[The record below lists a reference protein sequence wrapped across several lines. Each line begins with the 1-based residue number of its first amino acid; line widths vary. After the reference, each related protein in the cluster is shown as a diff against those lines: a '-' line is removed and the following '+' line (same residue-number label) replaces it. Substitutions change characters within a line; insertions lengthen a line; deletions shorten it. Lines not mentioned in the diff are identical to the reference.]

1 MSSIHVMPRFVRF
14 SRCTIALLSAK
25 PVLLLAT
32 ILINANVARAID
44 FVVGPK
50 EVIYTKSQRSSL
62 NLKYWPDGNLGVIA
76 NGNGTY
82 DFYAANGPKPVM
94 TTGTLT
100 NPGTW
105 KQSVTISNLPS
116 KTFDYV
122 SGGPVY
128 QDPTSGARLMIY
140 HAEKHGHSSRDFYSV
155 LGLAVST
162 DAAGLAFRDLGT
174 IVEPNLATGRTEVGG
189 GSFAIVDDHL
199 HVYYRDWFPN
209 YTTSEVAVARAPISQ
224 LISNA
229 LIGQGTAFAKYFN
242 GGWSEPGIGGKSS
255 ALEIGN
261 PSNSWLSVSYND
273 YLDQFMMVNTQWEAG
288 GGDLYL
294 STSSD
299 GINWSPR
306 QTLARAPG
314 EQFYP
319 TMIGTGS
326 DPTHTGE
333 SFYVYYTDSLKGAWS
348 RWKDAELVR
357 RMVRIDSPGVT
368 GEPGESQEPKL
379 DWIPI
384 GGFQSD
390 FQSGAPADGWT
401 YAWNPKGKIGKSSG
415 YVALQ
420 WSASELAYNTTG
432 AATQLP
438 GTKSKSHHDDYLFLS
453 ADGGHP
459 GNKKY
464 LPMAG
469 YTIQD
474 DDGAGYYRIADSSIY
489 MTNSSLIPKEDGLGV
504 LVYVN
509 DRVIGPSQA
518 VSANG
523 WLANFDRELGQL
535 SVGDTIWVMI
545 DPLKNQYDDS
555 FRGFDFAIQKWDF
568 AMPQLTMM
576 SQFQTTAAVPEPSG
590 IAICFIAL
598 AIFPF
603 RCRV

>member
-1 MSSIHVMPRFVRF
+1 MKSPHQMPCLGPR
-14 SRCTIALLSAK
+14 SRYAVAVLSAR
-25 PVLLLAT
+25 PVLLLAA
-32 ILINANVARAID
+32 IVINADVARAID
-44 FVVGPK
+44 FVVGPE

-62 NLKYWPDGNLGVIA
+62 KLKTWPDGNLGVIA
-76 NGNGTY
+76 NGDGTY

-140 HAEKHGHSSRDFYSV
+140 HAEKHGKSSKDFYSV

-162 DAAGLAFRDLGT
+162 DTAGLAFRDLGT

-209 YTTSEVAVARAPISQ
+209 YSTSELAVARAPIGQ

-229 LIGQGTAFAKYFN
+229 LSGYGTAFSKYFN

-273 YLDQFMMVNTQWEAG
+273 YLDQLVMVNTQWETG

-299 GINWSPR
+299 GINWAPR
-306 QTLARAPG
+306 QIFARAPG

-319 TMIGTGS
+319 TVIGTGPN
-326 DPTHTGE
+326 PTHTGE
-333 SFYVYYTDSLKGAWS
+333 SFYVYYTDSQKGAWS
-348 RWKDAELVR
+348 RWSDAELVR
-357 RMVRIDSPGVT
+357 RMVRIDSPGAA
-368 GEPGESQEPKL
+368 GEPSGTQEPKL
-379 DWIPI
+379 NWISI
-384 GGFQSD
+384 SGYQSNFQG
-390 FQSGAPADGWT
+390 GAPADGWT
-401 YAWNPKGKIGKSSG
+401 YAWNPKGKVGKSSG
-415 YVALQ
+415 YVSLQ
-420 WSASELAYNTTG
+420 WSEAEQVYNTTG
-432 AATQLP
+432 GITQAP
-438 GTKSKSHHDDYLFLS
+438 GPKSHNDDYLNLAFYS
-453 ADGGHP
+453 GHP

-464 LPMAG
+464 LPMVG
-469 YTIQD
+469 YTIQT
-474 DDGAGYYRIADSSIY
+474 DDGAGYYRIADSLIY
-489 MTNSSLIPKEDGLGV
+489 MPNYSLIPKEDGLGV

-509 DRVIGPSQA
+509 DRQIGPSQG
-518 VSANG
+518 VSENG

-545 DPLKNQYDDS
+545 DPLKNQLDDS
-555 FRGFDFAIQKWDF
+555 FRAFDFSIQKWDF
-568 AMPQLTMM
+568 AMPQSTMM
-576 SQFQTTAAVPEPSG
+576 SQFQASAAVPEPSG
-590 IAICFIAL
+590 IALCLVGL
-598 AIFPF
+598 AII
-603 RCRV
+603 RHRRRG